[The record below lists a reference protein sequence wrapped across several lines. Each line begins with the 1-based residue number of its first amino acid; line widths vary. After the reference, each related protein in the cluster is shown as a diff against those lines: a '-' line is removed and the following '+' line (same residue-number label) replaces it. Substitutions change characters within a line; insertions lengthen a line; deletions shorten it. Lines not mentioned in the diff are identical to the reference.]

1 MKKYLYTLLG
11 LSLLACQKIDSIDYI
26 PFKAGFQAPQV
37 VRVGEPI
44 TFQTEVTTTGA
55 QNFLWLFGDKKK
67 TTTDAQNPI
76 FAYDTIGKYTAT
88 LYVEMNKKTGVK
100 KDSAQKTIF
109 VLPVTHNLASNLY
122 QQETVGSVFGL
133 DDVAMNF
140 VRKSDGGFYVLSQ
153 RDLNDIVITKLKADL
168 TLDAPNPFIVELF
181 GNSPVYPKSIIETS
195 DGGCLV
201 VGYNEFGLGDSD
213 AFALKMSSTGAVEW
227 FNAETNSSNYE
238 RYTSVVELANGNFVV
253 AGSIGKN
260 ATSAVPILHTID
272 NDGDFVNKIDI
283 GQYKNCHINQ
293 IRYINNSFIIK
304 KFVLVGK
311 YADEP
316 MMMTLDQNLQFNSF
330 SKINLTGEAYSL
342 EVLQGNKIF
351 VAGRGYT
358 KGNDNFQDSTSFAFG
373 ARFDAITGVTPT
385 WVSRAKMYREHYV
398 DAFVAGTD
406 LDNVFYV
413 GEHYNPV
420 SSRDLFF
427 TKTDAQGG
435 DIKKVRLLGDE
446 SDHRPVRVL
455 YDATDGYLYV
465 LATTR
470 EFVTEKNSLYDVCIV
485 KTKLTDILN

>member
-1 MKKYLYTLLG
+1 MKTYLYALVG
-11 LSLLACQKIDSIDYI
+11 LTLLACQKIDSIEYI
-26 PFKAGFQAPQV
+26 SFKAEFEAPQV

-44 TFQTEVTTTGA
+44 NFQTNATTTGA

-67 TTTDAQNPI
+67 TTTDVRNPV

-100 KDSAQKTIF
+100 KDSAKKTIF
-109 VLPVTHNLASNLY
+109 VLPTTYNASSNLY
-122 QQETVGSVFGL
+122 AQETVGSTFGI

-140 VRKSDGGFYVLSQ
+140 VRKADGGFYVLSR
-153 RDLNDIVITKLKADL
+153 RDLNSIVITKLKADL

-201 VGYNEFGLGDSD
+201 VGYNEFGVGDSD
-213 AFALKMSSTGAVEW
+213 AFALKMSSAGAVEW

-238 RYTSVVELANGNFVV
+238 RYTSAVELANGNFVV

-272 NDGDFVNKIDI
+272 DNGDFVNKIEV

-311 YADEP
+311 YAEEP
-316 MMMTLDQNLQFNSF
+316 MMMTLDQNLQFNSI
-330 SKINLTGEAYSL
+330 SKINLTGEAYSM

-358 KGNDNFQDSTSFAFG
+358 KGNENLQDSTSFAFG
-373 ARFDAITGVTPT
+373 ARFDAITGATPA

-398 DAFVAGTD
+398 DAFVAGND
-406 LDNVFYV
+406 VDNVFYV

-420 SSRDLFF
+420 SNRDLFF
-427 TKTDAQGG
+427 TKTDAQSG
-435 DIKKVRLLGDE
+435 DIKKVRLLGDA
-446 SDHRPVRVL
+446 SDHRPVKVL
-455 YDATDGYLYV
+455 YDATTGFVYV

-470 EFVTEKNSLYDVCIV
+470 EFVSEKNSLYDVCIV
-485 KTKLTDILN
+485 KTKLTDIL